1 MNTRKIKSTALAL
14 AVSAMATFGLA
25 SCNEGTEPGETNVER
40 SGIRE
45 EGSMVGDEE
54 GENSTLHSDTTD
66 LEEKYYGDEDAS
78 NREGSAVHAGDG
90 KGGGVERDDVE

>member
-1 MNTRKIKSTALAL
+1 MYTRKIKSTALAL
-14 AVSAMATFGLA
+14 AVTAMATFGLA

-54 GENSTLHSDTTD
+54 NANTTLHSDTTD
-66 LEEKYYGDEDAS
+66 LEEQHYGDDN
-78 NREGSAVHAGDG
+78 NREGSAVHSGDG